1 MPSNI
6 INLNT
11 ELASRQDHRAL
22 TPKQELMVGMNN
34 NYIELVRL
42 KRAMCFH
49 KLAHKQRSKEFLAL
63 AELVEL
69 QEEKLMRTSSAL
81 K

>member
-6 INLNT
+6 INLNV

-22 TPKQELMVGMNN
+22 TPQQELLVGMNN
-34 NYIELVRL
+34 NYIKLVRL
-42 KRAMCFH
+42 KRAMGFH
-49 KLAHKQRSKEFLAL
+49 KLAHKRRSKEFLAL
-63 AELVEL
+63 SKLVEL
-69 QEEKLMRTSSAL
+69 QEEKLMGISSAL